1 MEMDHNALW
10 VQITLATKI
19 RLGIDMNSMTRSDD
33 SLMFGIA
40 GRKRQRFKIRLNG
53 LDLYDITLG
62 HLNRE
67 TFDWTEDGQAPDTDV
82 TELNATLLRLAGLE
96 D

>member
-10 VQITLATKI
+10 AQITLATKM
-19 RLGIDMNSMTRSDD
+19 RLGTGTGSIYRSDD

-53 LDLYDITLG
+53 PDLYDITLG
-62 HLNRE
+62 HLNRR
-67 TFDWTEDGQAPDTDV
+67 TFDWTEDGQATDVDV
-82 TELNATLLRLAGLE
+82 TELNAALLRLAGL
-96 D
+96 DD